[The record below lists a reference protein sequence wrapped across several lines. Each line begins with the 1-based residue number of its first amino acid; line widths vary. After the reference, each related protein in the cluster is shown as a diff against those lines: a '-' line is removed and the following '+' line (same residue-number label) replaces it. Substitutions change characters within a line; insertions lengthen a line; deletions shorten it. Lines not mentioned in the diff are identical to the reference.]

1 MFLILGPVLNAVA
14 SFFWQPDTQGVTAG
28 TLTALS
34 CACWLIGLLALY
46 DQLRAEAPR
55 YVAVAL
61 PLTVFATVGGV
72 AFGVQS
78 IHEVLFDASHADT
91 IALLDQHPFAAWAL
105 YWVAGPLFPL
115 VLFLL
120 GVALLR
126 LRATPLPVGVLLC
139 LGALAFPLSRISREA
154 AVAHVAD
161 LLLLLPF
168 LYLGVRALRGR
179 SGSRPAGA
187 VPPEV
192 VSGRNSSMASESRT

>member
-1 MFLILGPVLNAVA
+1 MSRWAVA
-14 SFFWQPDTQGVTAG
+14 GTGRRAVDVGIVALTGAVTA
-28 TLTALS
+28 
-34 CACWLIGLLALY
+34 Y
-46 DQLRAEAPR
+46 RM
-55 YVAVAL
+55 AVAL

-72 AFGVQS
+72 A
-78 IHEVLFDASHADT
+78 
-91 IALLDQHPFAAWAL
+91 
-105 YWVAGPLFPL
+105 
-115 VLFLL
+115 
-120 GVALLR
+120 
-126 LRATPLPVGVLLC
+126 VGVLLC